1 MNYLRNL
8 HPIIGESIICS
19 AAKTKQLQ
27 LTSRGDSGGPMFVNG
42 VQVGVLSEA
51 GGFMY
56 SGDGHVSYHVR
67 VDGYIEWIEKHATD
81 KCESSFS
88 YGQRLRKHPKQRRL
102 RGMDKVT
109 YLVQNNVLN
118 LTDAKVFK
126 ALQYMIDFDR
136 CPASDTSYY

>member
-1 MNYLRNL
+1 M
-8 HPIIGESIICS
+8 
-19 AAKTKQLQ
+19 
-27 LTSRGDSGGPMFVNG
+27 
-42 VQVGVLSEA
+42 
-51 GGFMY
+51 
-56 SGDGHVSYHVR
+56 SYHVR

-126 ALQYMIDFDR
+126 ALQYMIDFDSAR
-136 CPASDTSYY
+136 LATPLTTKNVLLTFTSKVI